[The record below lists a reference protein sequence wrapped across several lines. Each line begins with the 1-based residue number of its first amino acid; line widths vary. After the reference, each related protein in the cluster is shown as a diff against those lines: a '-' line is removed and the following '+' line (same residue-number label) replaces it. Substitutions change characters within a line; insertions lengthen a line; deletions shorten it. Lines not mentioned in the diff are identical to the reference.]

1 MEDFLVDLI
10 NEYAEYYKQLK
21 KLPED
26 FNILDGIDFDDDTS
40 TNVSLEE
47 FYDAKYNF
55 EHNNNPI
62 ERYNGK
68 LKDRIKVMR
77 GGFGS
82 FERAKAFMNLRR
94 VVHNFVNPHQEL
106 QERTPAEE
114 AGIDLELERNKLM
127 SLIEFVRNHEVS
139 LS

>member
-55 EHNNNPI
+55 EHNGENYIKIYDNDVEIKGKYIEYYIIKKNNNI
-62 ERYNGK
+62 FK
-68 LKDRIKVMR
+68 
-77 GGFGS
+77 
-82 FERAKAFMNLRR
+82 
-94 VVHNFVNPHQEL
+94 
-106 QERTPAEE
+106 
-114 AGIDLELERNKLM
+114 
-127 SLIEFVRNHEVS
+127 VS
-139 LS
+139 LSLFSLLIEIVNLKLEDPENKYCIEKKT